1 MSWFQKVMP
10 KTLKTKLRL
19 ILFAIGF
26 FPFIFILIYIQNLGK
41 EKILDDTLAIHHAQ
55 MHMIKKS
62 IESQI
67 LSLGKELKF
76 LASLDMMNDMIV
88 DDVDKRIAQL
98 LLHKK
103 EDLALNI
110 EMYTINTQD
119 HIVASTTHEVKKI
132 FTDATA
138 LKNAIASGVSYF
150 FKENDLYLFTKIDS
164 NLQKDAILGYLVMK
178 YDLSNLFV
186 FSVRQTGIRSLF
198 YFPVNALKI
207 GEMFDDEPLTL
218 KSYHN
223 DYISKKYLVLN
234 EQFEGVLSKGYIVYM
249 IKKSVALSFLDQFM
263 LFVWILFVLGALVI
277 GFVSW
282 WIGKR
287 ILKPIDTLSQTTKS
301 IIKTQDYTT
310 QVSLSSEGEI
320 EELTE
325 NFNAMIREV
334 NKSMQLLEAE
344 NKVRLLRFVQL
355 INIFNRL
362 IQTQSEK
369 ACIDLALD
377 ELQVLIPEQT
387 FTFSKVY
394 PQDDE
399 KLKLMLY
406 VKDFEK
412 ELNHFYGVIS
422 LSGEEVTDQEE
433 IRFYQAI
440 ATMIMLQLDQI
451 RLIAQTKAA
460 SSAKSTFISHMSH
473 ELRTPLHTILSAT
486 QYLIGYE
493 ALSLPQQEKVATI
506 ESSADH
512 LLGMINDILDLAQIE
527 AGKVLVS
534 CTEQS
539 SEQIIMLVEEI
550 ITMLD
555 VLAEQKGSKIT
566 LENRVP
572 QLLYVNVDIR
582 LMKQIMINLLSNA
595 IKFTENGNIVF
606 ILDTCGEDFC
616 IDIKDSGVGISSK
629 NMESLFKDFTQ
640 VPNQGN
646 TQKKGSG
653 LGLVISRKLASLFNA
668 EVTLESEGE
677 GCGTT
682 ASLRI
687 KNKIT
692 SPGDDADKN
701 NWHSDNK
708 R

>member
-1 MSWFQKVMP
+1 MSWFQKIIP
-10 KTLKTKLRL
+10 KTLKTKLRMV
-19 ILFAIGF
+19 LFAIGF
-26 FPFIFILIYIQNLGK
+26 FPFVFILIYIHNLGE
-41 EKILDDTLAIHHAQ
+41 EKILDDALTIHHAQ

-110 EMYTINTQD
+110 EMYALNTQD

-132 FTDATA
+132 FGDATA
-138 LKNAIASGVSYF
+138 LKDAIASGVSYF
-150 FKENDLYLFTKIDS
+150 FKENDLYMFTKIDS
-164 NLQKDAILGYLVMK
+164 NLQKDAVLGYLVMK
-178 YDLSNLFV
+178 YDLSNLSV
-186 FSVRQTGIRSLF
+186 FSVKQTGIRSLF

-207 GEMFDDEPLTL
+207 GEMFDDEPFTL
-218 KSYHN
+218 QSFHD
-223 DYISKKYLVLN
+223 DYMSKKYLLLN

-263 LFVWILFVLGALVI
+263 LFIWVLFVLGALVI

-287 ILKPIDTLSQTTKS
+287 ILKPIDALSLTTQS

-310 QVSLSSEGEI
+310 QVSISSEGEI
-320 EELTE
+320 KELTE
-325 NFNAMIREV
+325 NFNVMLLEV
-334 NKSMQLLEAE
+334 NKHMQLLEEE

-387 FTFSKVY
+387 FTFSKAY
-394 PQDDE
+394 PQDDK
-399 KLKLMLY
+399 KLKLMIY

-422 LSGEEVTDQEE
+422 LCGEEVTDQEE

-451 RLIAQTKAA
+451 RLIAQTKAV

-473 ELRTPLHTILSAT
+473 ELRTPLHTILSST

-493 ALSLPQQEKVATI
+493 GLSLPQQEKVATI

-512 LLGMINDILDLAQIE
+512 LLGMINDILDLVQIE
-527 AGKVLVS
+527 AGKVMVNAVTTTVNEVENILQKVLL
-534 CTEQS
+534 
-539 SEQIIMLVEEI
+539 MLE
-550 ITMLD
+550 L
-555 VLAEQKGSKIT
+555 LAEQKGLTLSLIT
-566 LENRVP
+566 NMSEPMDVL
-572 QLLYVNVDIR
+572 VDHKF
-582 LMKQIMINLLSNA
+582 LKQILINLLSNA
-595 IKFTENGNIVF
+595 IKFTEAGGIEVMLQS
-606 ILDTCGEDFC
+606 IDGRLC
-616 IDIKDSGVGISSK
+616 ICIKDSGVGLTEK
-629 NMESLFKDFTQ
+629 DLLSLFNEFTQ
-640 VPNQGN
+640 VNTVSEN
-646 TQKKGSG
+646 TQKGSG
-653 LGLVISRKLASLFNA
+653 LGLAISRKLASLFEA
-668 EVTLESEGE
+668 ELELKSKGL
-677 GCGTT
+677 GQGTE
-682 ASLRI
+682 AVL
-687 KNKIT
+687 KLKVLK
-692 SPGDDADKN
+692 P
-701 NWHSDNK
+701 
-708 R
+708 

>member
-1 MSWFQKVMP
+1 MNWFKKIIP
-10 KTLKTKLRL
+10 KTLKTKLRMA
-19 ILFAIGF
+19 LFAIGF
-26 FPFIFILIYIQNLGK
+26 FPFVFILIYIHNLGE
-41 EKILDDTLAIHHAQ
+41 EKILDDTLTIHHTQ

-110 EMYTINTQD
+110 EMYAINTQD
-119 HIVASTTHEVKKI
+119 NIVASTTHEVKKI
-132 FTDATA
+132 FGAAAA
-138 LKNAIASGVSYF
+138 LKVAIVSETSYF
-150 FKENDLYLFTKIDS
+150 FKENDLYLFAKIDS
-164 NLQKDAILGYLVMK
+164 NLQKDAVLGYLIMK
-178 YDLSNLFV
+178 YDLSNLSV
-186 FSVRQTGIRSLF
+186 FSVKQRGIRSLF
-198 YFPVNALKI
+198 YFPSNALKI
-207 GEMFDDEPLTL
+207 GEMFDDEPLAL
-218 KSYHN
+218 QNYHN
-223 DYISKKYLVLN
+223 DYISEKYLVLN
-234 EQFEGVLSKGYIVYM
+234 EQFEGILSKGYIVYV

-263 LFVWILFVLGALVI
+263 FFVWILFILGALVI

-310 QVSLSSEGEI
+310 QVTLSSEGEI
-320 EELTE
+320 QELTE
-325 NFNAMIREV
+325 NFNAMIRKV
-334 NKSMQLLEAE
+334 NNSMQLLEEE

-369 ACIDLALD
+369 ECINLALD
-377 ELQVLIPEQT
+377 ELQTLIPEQT
-387 FTFSKVY
+387 FSFSEAY
-394 PQDDE
+394 PQDNE
-399 KLKLMLY
+399 KLKLMIY

-412 ELNHFYGVIS
+412 ELSHFYGVIS

-451 RLIAQTKAA
+451 RLIAQTKAV

-473 ELRTPLHTILSAT
+473 ELRTPLHTILSST

-493 ALSLPQQEKVATI
+493 GLSLPQQEKVATI

-534 CTEQS
+534 LTEQS
-539 SEQIIMLVEEI
+539 SDQIIILVEEI

-572 QLLYVNVDIR
+572 QVFYVNIDMR
-582 LMKQIMINLLSNA
+582 LMKQIIINLLSNA
-595 IKFTENGNIVF
+595 IKFTEDGNIVF
-606 ILDTCGEDFC
+606 ILEICGEDLC
-616 IDIKDSGVGISSK
+616 IHIKDSGVGISSK

-640 VPNQGN
+640 IPNQGS
-646 TQKKGSG
+646 TQKKGTG

-668 EVTLESEGE
+668 GLTLESEGE

-682 ASLRI
+682 ATLRL
-687 KNKIT
+687 KLL
-692 SPGDDADKN
+692 P
-701 NWHSDNK
+701 
-708 R
+708 